1 MTRSFGEAAGRK
13 WSRLEYDLTPR
24 ECRETTRLYIGTRT
38 AALHWLPPPGKA
50 ECRLFHV
57 AYDSSS
63 ACAVS
68 THYIIRPHIIRFEIF
83 ERSIRDLHGGQ

>member
-38 AALHWLPPPGKA
+38 AARHWLPPPGRQSA
-50 ECRLFHV
+50 DYFMSRMTAAQHV
-57 AYDSSS
+57 Q
-63 ACAVS
+63 CEP
-68 THYIIRPHIIRFEIF
+68 IIRPHIIRFEIF
-83 ERSIRDLHGGQ
+83 ERSIRDTNGGL